1 MSAPWVWFQRLQFSL
16 PVYNPRKQTD
26 IIINLWAKLQLWYNV
41 NFYNAVCFVL
51 QILECCEVWG
61 LVVQTSS
68 RNLNS
73 KIGFLSVYCVSLQT
87 LTAAVADTQSS
98 VQIGQRSSS
107 ALSLK
112 PKQDYLISLT
122 MVHNDF
128 GAQENKICHSFHVF
142 PLYLLWSDWTRC
154 HDLISVNIKFEKAAV
169 NIIKSK

>member
-1 MSAPWVWFQRLQFSL
+1 MGFDQHPDLNSAGSPLSQHIWIPNWQKAPGSMSAPWVWFQRLQFSL

-98 VQIGQRSSS
+98 VQIGQRSV
-107 ALSLK
+107 LL
-112 PKQDYLISLT
+112 
-122 MVHNDF
+122 
-128 GAQENKICHSFHVF
+128 C
-142 PLYLLWSDWTRC
+142 LWSLNKT
-154 HDLISVNIKFEKAAV
+154 I
-169 NIIKSK
+169 